1 MNRLLAFVVVAVLGG
16 VSFADDSAAS
26 DAELKAQ
33 VKQLLENQKALMERL
48 DTVEDELAAYKKAA
62 SRPSAPFGLP
72 RSESISMMPAEP
84 IGMQEG
90 QAGQEPTGRRAKNG
104 WYLSVAGG
112 IQDRNR
118 SREDF
123 LTFIDW
129 EDHGWQFH
137 SAVGHRFNENF
148 RLEIES
154 GLMEND
160 VDTLSANDGGGGQL
174 IAPGSGSALVATLMM
189 NLYLEYPVDI
199 TDEFTLVPYV
209 GGGFGGLKSYLD
221 DATNET
227 VEPFGF
233 VFQGDSKV
241 ALATQLIAG
250 ISYPITEHLEVF
262 AHYRYVNA
270 DKLFF
275 FIEDVPTP
283 PAYVG
288 PTDSEWNGGEF
299 GIRWTF

>member
-1 MNRLLAFVVVAVLGG
+1 MNRVLAFVVVAVLGG
-16 VSFADDSAAS
+16 GAFADEPASS

-48 DTVEDELAAYKKAA
+48 DTVEDELAAYKKSA

-72 RSESISMMPAEP
+72 RSEPVAMMPSEP
-84 IGMQEG
+84 IGMQEEQG
-90 QAGQEPTGRRAKNG
+90 AHEPCGRRAKNG
-104 WYLSVAGG
+104 WYVSAAGG

-129 EDHGWQFH
+129 DDHGWQFH
-137 SAVGHRFNENF
+137 GAVGHRFNENF
-148 RLEIES
+148 RVEIES
-154 GLMEND
+154 GVMEND
-160 VDTLSANDGGGGQL
+160 VDILSADGGGFQL
-174 IAPGSGSALVATLMM
+174 IAEGSGSATVATLMM
-189 NLYLEYPVDI
+189 NIYLEYPVDI
-199 TDEFTLVPYV
+199 TDDFTLVPYV

-233 VFQGDSKV
+233 VFQGDSHV

-250 ISYPITEHLEVF
+250 VSYPITEHLEVF
-262 AHYRYVNA
+262 AHYRYLNS
-270 DKLFF
+270 DQLFF
-275 FIEDVPTP
+275 FIEDVPSP
-283 PAYVG
+283 PAFVG